1 MKKLEIILWL
11 LIILSILTKIY
22 FSPIIGTVFMVFG
35 IALLAQFYMLLSIAL
50 LNNLKLKEVFKEST
64 YKSIDI
70 KKIIISAVLGVLGFS
85 TILMGTLF
93 KIMLWK
99 GYFAQLF
106 FGLIII
112 SIVLIATSILF
123 YKKDKNFFINIV
135 LRIAGQTH
143 TFF

>member
-1 MKKLEIILWL
+1 
-11 LIILSILTKIY
+11 
-22 FSPIIGTVFMVFG
+22 MVFG

-85 TILMGTLF
+85 TILMGALF